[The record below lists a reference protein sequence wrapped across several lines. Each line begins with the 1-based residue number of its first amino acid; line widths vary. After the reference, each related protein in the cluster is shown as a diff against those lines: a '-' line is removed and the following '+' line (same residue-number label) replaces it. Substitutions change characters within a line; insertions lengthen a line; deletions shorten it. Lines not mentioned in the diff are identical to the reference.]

1 MNKYRISDDSYDRN
15 NIKKISSR
23 DIHTKLVGNI
33 PPDNGLS
40 EVLRDLKER
49 ENEYVRI
56 GDIVDRFTEVNEY
69 YNNTPWTLKQ
79 ILNNINIL
87 MSEEISK

>member
-1 MNKYRISDDSYDRN
+1 MDDDY
-15 NIKKISSR
+15 
-23 DIHTKLVGNI
+23 
-33 PPDNGLS
+33 GLS

-49 ENEYVRI
+49 EDEYIRI
-56 GDIVDRFTEVNEY
+56 GDIVERFTDVDEY

-87 MSEEISK
+87 MSEKISK

>member
-1 MNKYRISDDSYDRN
+1 MKEVLPDDY
-15 NIKKISSR
+15 
-23 DIHTKLVGNI
+23 
-33 PPDNGLS
+33 GLS

-49 ENEYVRI
+49 ENEYVKI
-56 GDIVDRFTEVNEY
+56 GDIVKRFTEVDEY
-69 YNNTPWTLKQ
+69 YNSTPWTLKQ